1 MKRVLL
7 LACVALGI
15 ISFFVWRWAA
25 QPVVGKP
32 TEQVTQVQA
41 KTTKG
46 PTDINTAYFQTKLE
60 GSLAIR
66 SNQEGQTAQLLQQI
80 VALNEQNANSDQL
93 AITIG
98 LLPAG
103 GIEELSAVKF
113 RTSKAQ
119 DYTRVSVAGMPVD
132 AVVFRSTGSQY
143 EFSVFWP
150 KGTMYAAIVS
160 SGTKTRQQ
168 DITTQMMTTINSW
181 QWR

>member
-41 KTTKG
+41 KMTKG

-60 GSLAIR
+60 GSLTIR

-80 VALNEQNANSDQL
+80 VALDEQNANSDQL

-103 GIEELSAVKF
+103 GVEELSAVKF
-113 RTSKAQ
+113 RTNKGQ
-119 DYTRVSVAGMPVD
+119 EYQRVSIAGMPVD
-132 AVVFRSTGSQY
+132 AVVFRSIGSQY
-143 EFSVFWP
+143 EMAVFWP
-150 KGTMYAAIVS
+150 RGTMYGAIVS
-160 SGTKTRQQ
+160 SGIKTRHQELTNQ
-168 DITTQMMTTINSW
+168 IMTTINSW